1 MDTLSPFALFAFVAS
16 ITPGPT
22 NLLVLGNAARFGL
35 RRVWPVVLGACAA
48 ATAILVL
55 VGLGLG
61 EVLLRLP
68 VLQHVM
74 STVGFAWL
82 CWLAWGLYRSA
93 GSDLDPN
100 AGRPLGVLGAMGL
113 QSINPKVW
121 MTALVV
127 MGVFLPG
134 ASDPGTRVLQLGLVF
149 LLVSVP
155 CMAAWA
161 LLGAGSARL
170 LPGRQA
176 QRRFNRLMAVLLF
189 LSACLGLIGGV

>member
-35 RRVWPVVLGACAA
+35 RRVWPIVLGACSA
-48 ATAILVL
+48 ATAVLAL

-68 VLQHVM
+68 ALQLAMKVA
-74 STVGFAWL
+74 GFAWL

-93 GSDLDPN
+93 GSDLGPD
-100 AGRPLGVLGAMGL
+100 AGRPLGVAGAMGL
-113 QSINPKVW
+113 QL
-121 MTALVV
+121 A
-127 MGVFLPG
+127 
-134 ASDPGTRVLQLGLVF
+134 LVF
-149 LLVSVP
+149 LLVSLP
-155 CMAAWA
+155 CMGAWA

-170 LPGRQA
+170 LPGHRA
-176 QRRFNRLMAVLLF
+176 QRRFNRAMAVLLF
-189 LSACLGLIGGV
+189 LSACLALGG

>member
-35 RRVWPVVLGACAA
+35 RRVWPIVLGACSA
-48 ATAILVL
+48 ATAVLAL

-68 VLQHVM
+68 ALQLAMKVA
-74 STVGFAWL
+74 GFAWL

-93 GSDLDPN
+93 GSDLGPD
-100 AGRPLGVLGAMGL
+100 AGRPLGVAGAMGL
-113 QSINPKVW
+113 QLVNPKVW

-127 MGVFLPG
+127 MGVYLPG
-134 ASDPGTRVLQLGLVF
+134 AGDLAIRVLLLALVF
-149 LLVSVP
+149 LLVSLP
-155 CMAAWA
+155 CMGAWA

-170 LPGRQA
+170 LPGHRA
-176 QRRFNRLMAVLLF
+176 QRRFNRAMAVLLF
-189 LSACLGLIGGV
+189 LSACLALGG